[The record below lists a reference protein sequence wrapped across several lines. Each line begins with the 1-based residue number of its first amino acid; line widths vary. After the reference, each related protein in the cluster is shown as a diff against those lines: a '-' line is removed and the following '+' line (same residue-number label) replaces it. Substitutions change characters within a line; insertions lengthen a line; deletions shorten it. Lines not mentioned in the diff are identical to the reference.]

1 MGMRWI
7 KKRAATVTKGKTK
20 IKPLFIEK
28 NVAKSSKSKSE
39 YIARSS
45 EV

>member
-20 IKPLFIEK
+20 IKPLLIDK
-28 NVAKSSKSKSE
+28 NNASKSKSE
-39 YIARSS
+39 FVSRSS